1 MSISRAAI
9 LDALSTVIEPD
20 LKKDIVSL
28 NLVKILDVK
37 DQVIHLEV
45 KVSNPAM
52 HSKMRMREAVV
63 FAIER
68 TLGKEFKVECEVL
81 PISGDERHGEL
92 RKVLPGVKHII
103 AVASGKGGV
112 GKSTTSVN
120 LALGLQALGLKVGM
134 LDADI
139 YGPSL
144 PRLLALS
151 GKPVSAKA
159 GFWSRWRPMVSKSC
173 RWAFWSKRMPR

>member
-1 MSISRAAI
+1 MARDEWCGGYPESNPYNPSILQSYNPTILLSTFAAPNNPAMSISRAAI

-20 LKKDIVSL
+20 LKKDIVTL
-28 NLVKILDVK
+28 NLVKIVDVI

-52 HSKMRMREAVV
+52 HSKMRMREAVM

-112 GKSTTSVN
+112 GKSTVSAN
-120 LALGLQALGLKVGM
+120 LAAGMARKVLK
-134 LDADI
+134 
-139 YGPSL
+139 
-144 PRLLALS
+144 
-151 GKPVSAKA
+151 
-159 GFWSRWRPMVSKSC
+159 
-173 RWAFWSKRMPR
+173 